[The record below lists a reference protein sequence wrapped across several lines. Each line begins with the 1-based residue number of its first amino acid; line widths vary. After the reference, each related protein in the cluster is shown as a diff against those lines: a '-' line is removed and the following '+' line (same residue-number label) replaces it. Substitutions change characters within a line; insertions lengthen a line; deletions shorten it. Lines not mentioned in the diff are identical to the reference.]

1 VRAEVVEVRGEEDE
15 VAVTWDG
22 GDAADGDGT
31 EAAGGVVGEGCIGGG
46 VSLYDL
52 AGEVTEE
59 VDDQ

>member
-15 VAVTWDG
+15 VAIAWDG
-22 GDAADGDGT
+22 GDTADGDGT
-31 EAAGGVVGEGCIGGG
+31 EASGGVVREGCVGGR
-46 VSLYDL
+46 VSLYYL